1 MVIKLRDLLKL
12 TNNFIKK
19 LKPTSAIERKLN
31 IEEINRIPNLN
42 CIEIILK
49 LNTNLLGEE
58 LFKTIWS
65 SLSDLKEWNEIDRK
79 IIIIVFHSYITGHYY
94 YIHKNVVIKS

>member
-58 LFKTIWS
+58 LFKTI
-65 SLSDLKEWNEIDRK
+65 
-79 IIIIVFHSYITGHYY
+79 
-94 YIHKNVVIKS
+94 